1 MISQWI
7 LCVFFGKKNTFWC
20 VDVLLWN
27 TSGLV
32 SKNKVSDRIGQLAM
46 LMIPLVPLKKAIT
59 SRYIS
64 HIAKCHGHVTLLKDW
79 VVWQAQSYFKIVAG
93 HDYNSSTHVSEI
105 VKCLFL
111 IHSGPFLQESG
122 LSLKRGLKHHDHH
135 LWRMP
140 KIRDFENTRAL
151 IQRKRL
157 SPGGVSL
164 AWAKFFLIPHVYHSF
179 VPKYNSWKVD
189 PVGTQFWHIAVC
201 I

>member
-1 MISQWI
+1 M
-7 LCVFFGKKNTFWC
+7 
-20 VDVLLWN
+20 DVLLWN